1 MAVPI
6 ITKEKIV
13 DYLRLRAPQNPI
25 VEISGIYPSTDDIV
39 AYGVYIDDVTTM
51 TREPYRLGIQYSG
64 AIYTESDQFN
74 ILYVSF
80 QNDPQSIQM
89 QFAIEDMAANVNFFD
104 GYHEVDFTRDIV
116 IGNRSEKHTYTF
128 NIKRIEFNNPSQI

>member
-25 VEISGIYPSTDDIV
+25 VEVSGIYPSTDDIV

-51 TREPYRLGIQYSG
+51 SREPYKLGVQYSG

-128 NIKRIEFNNPSQI
+128 DIKRIEFNNPSQI